1 MAYVLHTAQ
10 AIERAILHRDRC
22 PEVPENIQ
30 YHDLWT
36 GTWQE
41 IVDKEKAYEALELSM
56 AKFKKKC
63 PLCKP

>member
-1 MAYVLHTAQ
+1 VGYVLHTAQ
-10 AIERAILHRDRC
+10 AIERATLHRDRC

-36 GTWQE
+36 GTWHE
-41 IVDKEKAYEALELSM
+41 ITDKERAYEALELSNT
-56 AKFKKKC
+56 KYKKKC

>member
-1 MAYVLHTAQ
+1 
-10 AIERAILHRDRC
+10 
-22 PEVPENIQ
+22 VPENIQ

-41 IVDKEKAYEALELSM
+41 IVDKERAYEALELSNS
-56 AKFKKKC
+56 KYKKKC

>member
-10 AIERAILHRDRC
+10 AIDRATLHRDRC

-41 IVDKEKAYEALELSM
+41 IVDKERAYEALELSNS
-56 AKFKKKC
+56 KYKKKC